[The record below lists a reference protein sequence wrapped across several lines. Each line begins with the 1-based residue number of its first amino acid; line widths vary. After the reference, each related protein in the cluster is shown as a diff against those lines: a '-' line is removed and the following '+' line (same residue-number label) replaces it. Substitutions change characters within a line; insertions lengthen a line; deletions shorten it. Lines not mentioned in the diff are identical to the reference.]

1 MLYSTGAVPGAIV
14 PVFNPAAGTYPIPL
28 TVTISTTTPSATIYY
43 TTDGTTPTT
52 SSTVYSSP
60 LNVSTTETIRAFAA
74 APGLSDSSVSS
85 GAYTIEPTASTPTFN
100 LTAGTYRSTQTV
112 AISTTTPSATIYYTT
127 DGSIPTTSSN
137 VYSSPITVSA
147 SETVRAIAN
156 ASGYLT
162 STIASVAYMIII
174 PSSSYPVMDA
184 FSGAGAL
191 SANWTNT
198 TSSAYVSLIQ
208 ASGTVVPSVS
218 AKQGL
223 AIYTG
228 LAFTNDQYS
237 QVKFVSHT
245 SNTDS
250 TGPCVRM
257 SAAASGVCWIA
268 DSAKIYVL
276 TAGSGVRSVV
286 TCPLPA
292 SGDTLQLS
300 VVGSTYTCTDVT
312 TGLYASGTDTTY
324 SSGSP
329 GILVDQ
335 RPSISY
341 ALAQFQ
347 SDCLPSCGVTS
358 MLAAAPTFSLA
369 GKTSNPAQIVTVSNT
384 TSSATS
390 LKRNQYSQLLDAP
403 LE

>member
-1 MLYSTGAVPGAIV
+1 V
-14 PVFNPAAGTYPIPL
+14 
-28 TVTISTTTPSATIYY
+28 
-43 TTDGTTPTT
+43 
-52 SSTVYSSP
+52 
-60 LNVSTTETIRAFAA
+60 
-74 APGLSDSSVSS
+74 
-85 GAYTIEPTASTPTFN
+85 AYT
-100 LTAGTYRSTQTV
+100 
-112 AISTTTPSATIYYTT
+112 
-127 DGSIPTTSSN
+127 
-137 VYSSPITVSA
+137 
-147 SETVRAIAN
+147 
-156 ASGYLT
+156 
-162 STIASVAYMIII
+162 III
-174 PSSSYPVMDA
+174 PSSSYPATDA
-184 FSGAGAL
+184 FGGSGAL
-191 SANWTNT
+191 SADWTNT

-223 AIYTG
+223 AIYSG

-245 SNTDS
+245 SSTDS

-312 TGLYASGTDTTY
+312 SGLYATGTDTTY
-324 SSGSP
+324 TSGSP

-335 RPSISY
+335 RPSTSY

-347 SDCLPSCGVTS
+347 GDCLPSCGLTS
-358 MLAAAPTFSLA
+358 MLTTAQTFSLV
-369 GKTSNPAQIVTVSNT
+369 GKTGSPAQIVTIGDT
-384 TSSATS
+384 
-390 LKRNQYSQLLDAP
+390 QLR
-403 LE
+403 